1 LARFGN
7 LKVPNWATT
16 SNGLVRYEMVSLT
29 ASPQR
34 PELDLF
40 APPPSVQ

>member
-1 LARFGN
+1 MYSGR
-7 LKVPNWATT
+7 WRDSATT

-29 ASPQR
+29 GSPKR

-40 APPPSVQ
+40 APPASVQ